1 MLHLWSTFG
10 PYKDAY
16 GGERTTFHDVVR
28 DAFAS
33 NSKDVRFH
41 VLHEQTHVL
50 LSLTFQSTR

>member
-16 GGERTTFHDVVR
+16 GGEKTTSHDVVR

-50 LSLTFQSTR
+50 LLLTFQSTR